1 MKSNKLRNII
11 CFVCVAGLSACVPN
25 KKFVEMRDNYNAA
38 NAKHKACEEDKSA
51 LADKVENLSLVL
63 ADQTKAVA
71 RLKSDSVECNS
82 ALEKTKKLYDDL
94 NKLQQQIIDNNR
106 VENGKMLVELD
117 KRDKQLQAKEKELT
131 EREAQLLKTRNENEA
146 LAQSLAATEKD
157 LELREKKVAELQQIL
172 DSKDSAV
179 QALKS
184 SIAKSLLGFS
194 DKGLSVNVKNG
205 KVYVSME
212 EQLLFP
218 SASITINEKGKT
230 ALLQLAEALNQ
241 QKDVTVM
248 VEGHTDN
255 VPMRSANIKDNW
267 DLSVLR
273 ATSIAKILTTEGK
286 VDPTRVVATG
296 RGEYMPVDTA
306 DTPEA
311 RAKNRRIEIIL
322 TPNLNELFQILNN

>member
-1 MKSNKLRNII
+1 MQ
-11 CFVCVAGLSACVPN
+11 
-25 KKFVEMRDNYNAA
+25 DNYNTA
-38 NAKHKACEEDKSA
+38 NAKHKACEEDKAELAEQVTSMNNTVSA
-51 LADKVENLSLVL
+51 QNKSI
-63 ADQTKAVA
+63 A
-71 RLKSDSVECNS
+71 RLKSDSLECNT
-82 ALEKTKKLYDDL
+82 ALDKTKKLYDDL

-131 EREAQLLKTRNENEA
+131 DREAQLLKTRNENET
-146 LAQSLAATEKD
+146 LAQNLAATEKD
-157 LELREKKVAELQQIL
+157 LELREKKVQELQQIL

-179 QALKS
+179 QSLKA

-194 DKGLSVNVKNG
+194 DKGLTVNVKNG

-218 SASITINEKGKT
+218 SASIAINEKGKT

-241 QKDVTVM
+241 QKDVTIM

-255 VPMRSANIKDNW
+255 VPMRSATIKDNW

-296 RGEYMPVDTA
+296 RGEFMPVDTA

-322 TPNLNELFQILNN
+322 TPNLDELFQILNN